1 AEAAIWIVERG
12 NCSGIFHAI
21 AEDDLRRILRHPA
34 TMIASDGGIPIF
46 GKANPHPRNYGTFA
60 RILAA
65 YVRELNIIT
74 LEDAVRKMSSLPAQ
88 RLGLTDRG
96 LIRPGM
102 KADIAVSIPRAYV
115 TRPHRRKELLV
126 EFFGD
131 FPLILL
137 SGAAWEHVRPWS
149 NEQECRR
156 TAASDDRM
164 LNEILLQM
172 AQPSAPRAF
181 SSVGCGDIARSRI
194 GIANTSSVA

>member
-1 AEAAIWIVERG
+1 MLARCEWDESLSGKNLADITGMRGMDVTLANAAEAAIWIVERG

-60 RILAA
+60 RILAV
-65 YVRELNIIT
+65 YVRDLNIIT

-102 KADIAVSIPRAYV
+102 KADITVFDPGRVRDAATFEKPHQYAEGVSTVIVNGRIVLDGGSMLP
-115 TRPHRRKELLV
+115 
-126 EFFGD
+126 
-131 FPLILL
+131 
-137 SGAAWEHVRPWS
+137 VRPG
-149 NEQECRR
+149 RVLYHGR
-156 TAASDDRM
+156 
-164 LNEILLQM
+164 
-172 AQPSAPRAF
+172 
-181 SSVGCGDIARSRI
+181 
-194 GIANTSSVA
+194 